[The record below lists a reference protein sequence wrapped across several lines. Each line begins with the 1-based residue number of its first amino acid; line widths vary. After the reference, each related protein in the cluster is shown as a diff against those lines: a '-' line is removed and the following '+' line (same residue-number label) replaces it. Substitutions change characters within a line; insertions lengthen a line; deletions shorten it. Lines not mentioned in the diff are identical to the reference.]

1 MKALI
6 NRTIA
11 AALLVLLLG
20 ACDQLPGMGGSG
32 TAIIDLGVIANATG
46 EEDRIKRQAQVR
58 RDELSAQLDS
68 ELAALEAQLNAER
81 EKLGDSPSDEAR
93 QQFQQLT
100 AQAQQQYSQAQQQ
113 AQQQAQRYESELVT
127 QLRERIKPLAAE
139 VAKSRG
145 VSVVFL
151 ADVTLFWNDE
161 SADITDEVI
170 GKLRADPSILT
181 DKPAAP
187 AEPESAENVPAQS
200 EPEPAATE

>member
-1 MKALI
+1 MKPLI
-6 NRTIA
+6 YRTIA

-20 ACDQLPGMGGSG
+20 ACDQLPGMRGSG
-32 TAIIDLGVIANATG
+32 TAIIDLGAIANATG

-100 AQAQQQYSQAQQQ
+100 AQAQQQYGQAQQQ
-113 AQQQAQRYESELVT
+113 AQQQAQRYENELVT

-170 GKLRADPSILT
+170 GKLRADPSILA
-181 DKPAAP
+181 DEPAAP
-187 AEPESAENVPAQS
+187 AEPEPAENDPG